1 MIAVTY
7 DPSTKP
13 SIRRILRAIIDGDR
27 WRASN
32 ENVQIIL
39 NNGWA
44 FFDYD
49 AGEWN
54 ITAEGRKAAG
64 AEAPIQGR

>member
-1 MIAVTY
+1 MTTT
-7 DPSTKP
+7 TKP
-13 SIRRILRAIIDGDR
+13 SIRRILRAIIDGDS
-27 WRASN
+27 WCASN
-32 ENVQIIL
+32 KNVSIIL
-39 NNGWA
+39 INGWA

-49 AGEWN
+49 AGEWS